1 MNVKTAYLAFCL
13 LGTIVPYWPFVP
25 WLFENGPDGPL
36 FLREL
41 FANRISAFF
50 GLDVI
55 ISALALLVF
64 IRVESVRLGIRRR
77 WLPVAAVLTVGV
89 SLALPLFLYLRELEL
104 ERRKLLAR

>member
-1 MNVKTAYLAFCL
+1 MNVKTAYLAFCI
-13 LGTIVPYWPFVP
+13 LGTIVPYWQFVP
-25 WLFENGPDGPL
+25 WLFENGPDGAF

-41 FANRISAFF
+41 FVNRISAFF

-64 IRVESVRLGIRRR
+64 IRVESIRLGIRRR

-89 SLALPLFLYLRELEL
+89 SLALPLFLYMRELEL
-104 ERRKLLAR
+104 EQHRSPG